1 MKRNHLILV
10 AISISLLILFG
21 ALAFLTSF
29 STDNNA
35 SNPSIKNVTLNVSS
49 EGPIELSK
57 IIDDI
62 KTADYYKG
70 YDNETVKWMGSLGN
84 KYVFVSEDAFV
95 VMDKSDSD
103 KIPSIYACDVIFNEI
118 FSCDILENH
127 TLGNVKYPKDVLYVE
142 NVKYIREEAFYFEV

>member
-1 MKRNHLILV
+1 MAIFILIFL
-10 AISISLLILFG
+10 G
-21 ALAFLTSF
+21 ALAFL
-29 STDNNA
+29 STYTTDSNA
-35 SNPSIKNVTLNVSS
+35 SNAIIHNATLHVSS

-70 YDNETVKWMGSLGN
+70 YDNETVKWMESLGN

-127 TLGNVKYPKDVLYVE
+127 TLGNVKYLKDVLYVE

>member
-1 MKRNHLILV
+1 MAIFILIFL
-10 AISISLLILFG
+10 G
-21 ALAFLTSF
+21 ALSFL
-29 STDNNA
+29 STYTTDSNA
-35 SNPSIKNVTLNVSS
+35 SNAIIHNATLNVSS

-70 YDNETVKWMGSLGN
+70 YDNETVKWMESLGN

-103 KIPSIYACDVIFNEI
+103 KIPSIYACDVMFYEI

-127 TLGNVKYPKDVLYVE
+127 TLGNVKYPKDVLYVD
-142 NVKYIREEAFYFEV
+142 NVEYIREDAVYFDV

>member
-1 MKRNHLILV
+1 MIII
-10 AISISLLILFG
+10 AIVFLILFG
-21 ALAFLTSF
+21 ALAFLSTSPRDGDA
-29 STDNNA
+29 TNA
-35 SNPSIKNVTLNVSS
+35 IIHNATLNVSS
-49 EGPIELSK
+49 EGPIGLSK
-57 IIDDI
+57 ILTDI

-70 YDNETVKWMGSLGN
+70 YDNETVKWMESLGN

-142 NVKYIREEAFYFEV
+142 NVKYIREEAFYLEV

>member
-49 EGPIELSK
+49 EGPI
-57 IIDDI
+57 D
-62 KTADYYKG
+62 
-70 YDNETVKWMGSLGN
+70 VKWMESLGN
-84 KYVFVSEDAFV
+84 KYVFVSQDAFV

-103 KIPSIYACDVIFNEI
+103 KIPSIYACDVMFNEI

-142 NVKYIREEAFYFEV
+142 NVKYIREEAIYFEV